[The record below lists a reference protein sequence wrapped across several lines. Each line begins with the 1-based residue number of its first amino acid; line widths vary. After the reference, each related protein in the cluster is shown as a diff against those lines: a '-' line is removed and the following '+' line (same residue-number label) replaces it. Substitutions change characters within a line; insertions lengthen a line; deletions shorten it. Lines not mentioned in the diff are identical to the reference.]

1 MTERKSMSEFE
12 TIGYSINNRVATIS
26 LNRPKAMNAI
36 SQKMRQEL
44 SQVIEASEEN
54 DDVRVVV
61 IRAEGR
67 GFSSGTDLTE
77 GLTGYA
83 TIDEQIQQE
92 YKPVLMA
99 IHNSEKLYIA
109 SVHGA
114 CAGIGAALAMTCD
127 LAVMADTAFLYLA
140 FAGLSLVPDGGMSY
154 HLVNSMGYK
163 KAMQLFAEAGRLPAL
178 ECEQYGLANKV
189 VAADTLLDTT
199 QTWAENLAQGAPL
212 SQKFGKQIM
221 RSVHDSSYSEIV
233 DKESK
238 IQTTCMLSK
247 DCEGAIAAFFEKRK
261 PIFSGN

>member
-1 MTERKSMSEFE
+1 MSDFE
-12 TIGYSINNRVATIS
+12 CITYSIENRVATIS

-44 SQVIEASEEN
+44 LQVIEASEAN

-83 TIDEQIQQE
+83 TIDEQIQLE

-99 IHNSEKLYIA
+99 IHNAEKLYIA

-127 LAVMADTAFLYLA
+127 LAVMADNAFLYLA
-140 FAGLSLVPDGGMSY
+140 FAGLSLVPDGGMSH
-154 HLVNSMGYK
+154 HLVNAMGYK
-163 KAMQLFAEAGRLPAL
+163 KAMQLFAEAGRLPAV
-178 ECEQYGLANKV
+178 ECEKYGLANKV
-189 VAADTLLDTT
+189 VAVEELAATS
-199 QTWAENLAQGAPL
+199 QSWAENLAQGAPL
-212 SQKFGKQIM
+212 AQKFGKKIM
-221 RSVHDSSYSEIV
+221 REVHVSSYSETV
-233 DKESK
+233 DQESK
-238 IQTTCMLSK
+238 IQTTCMNSK
-247 DCEGAIAAFFEKRK
+247 DCEGAITAFFAKQK
-261 PIFSGN
+261 PVFEGH